1 MENQV
6 GAAVSVHSIAEGHA
20 EAVEFMVD
28 DTTRNLGVPLKSM
41 KLKPNVLLVSITH
54 GAQTQIPNG
63 DSYFEAGDTVV
74 VVTSGG
80 RVLNQINDIFA

>member
-1 MENQV
+1 
-6 GAAVSVHSIAEGHA
+6 
-20 EAVEFMVD
+20 
-28 DTTRNLGVPLKSM
+28 M

-54 GAQTQIPNG
+54 GTNTQIPNG

-80 RVLNQINDIFA
+80 QVLNQINDIFA